1 MILVIDNYDS
11 FTFNLVQL
19 IGERTTDI
27 LVKRNDRITVAEI
40 GALQPERIL
49 ISPGPGRPEDAGV
62 TVDLLKSYGR
72 TIPMLGVCLGHQA
85 LGYAFGGTV
94 VHAPTLMHGRTSM
107 VHHTGTRLYAGVPTP
122 FEATRYHSLVV
133 AKEGLPD
140 VLEITAETEDG
151 VIMGL
156 RHRIFPIQGVQF
168 HPESILTREGVRL
181 VNNWLEEKV

>member
-19 IGERTTDI
+19 IGGRTTDI
-27 LVKRNDRITVAEI
+27 LVRRNDQITLAEI
-40 GALQPERIL
+40 GALRPAGIL
-49 ISPGPGRPEDAGV
+49 VSPGPGRPEDAGI
-62 TVDLLKSYGR
+62 TVELFKTFGP

-94 VHAPTLMHGRTSM
+94 VYAPELMHGRTSM
-107 VHHTGTRLYAGVPTP
+107 VHHTGTPLYAGVPSP

-133 AKEGLPD
+133 AGKELPD
-140 VLEITAETEDG
+140 CLEITAETGEG

-156 RHRIFPIQGVQF
+156 RHKHFPIQGVQF
-168 HPESILTREGVRL
+168 HPESILTRNGPRL
-181 VNNWLEEKV
+181 LENWLEGKV

>member
-19 IGERTTDI
+19 IGDRTTDI
-27 LVKRNDRITVAEI
+27 LVRRNDQITVAEV
-40 GALQPERIL
+40 GVLQPTRIL

-62 TVDLLKSYGR
+62 TVDVLKTFGR

-85 LGYAFGGTV
+85 LGYAFGATV

-107 VHHTGTRLYAGVPTP
+107 VRHTGTPLYTGVPSP

-140 VLEITAETEDG
+140 SLEITAETEDG

-156 RHRIFPIQGVQF
+156 RHKYFPIQGVQF
-168 HPESILTREGVRL
+168 HPESILTREGPRL
-181 VNNWLEEKV
+181 VQNWLEGMV

>member
-19 IGERTTDI
+19 IGTWTTDI
-27 LVKRNDRITVAEI
+27 LVKRNDQITVTEI
-40 GALQPERIL
+40 GALEPERIL

-62 TVDLLKSYGR
+62 TVDVLKTFGR

-85 LGYAFGGTV
+85 LGFAFGGTV
-94 VHAPTLMHGRTSM
+94 VRAPSLVHGRTSM
-107 VHHTGTRLYAGVPTP
+107 VRHTGSPLYAGVPSP

-133 AKEGLPD
+133 AREGLPD
-140 VLEITAETEDG
+140 DLEITAETEDG

-156 RHRIFPIQGVQF
+156 RHKHFPIQGVQF
-168 HPESILTREGVRL
+168 HPESILTREGARL